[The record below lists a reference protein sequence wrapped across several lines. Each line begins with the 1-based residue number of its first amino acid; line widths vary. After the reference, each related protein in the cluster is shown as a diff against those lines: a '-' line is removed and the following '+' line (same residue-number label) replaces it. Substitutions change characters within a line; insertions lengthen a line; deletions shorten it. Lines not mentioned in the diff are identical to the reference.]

1 MPRCTAFVLAEQEG
15 KTRLLERGL
24 YGPLAKLWQK
34 GAFDVEAAAMDASWN
49 ANRANPGQP
58 AQSGFGRKRAPIP
71 DTRPDDYTL
80 SGASARY
87 QEVHA
92 ARTEIVNDIDFVI
105 SDGSMQYVE
114 IELDPGESVVAEPGA
129 LIWKDRAVVFDM
141 ILGDG
146 SNPEAGIARRLA
158 SAGMNAIAGEAMF
171 LAEFRHGGA
180 EGKARLAVS
189 GRTPGHIIPVR
200 LDAMGGSLI
209 CQRRSF
215 LAAAKG
221 VGLSIA
227 LQRRLRS
234 AIFGDEGFI
243 MQKLTGAGWAFLHV
257 GGTIIERQLQAGEEI
272 HVDGG
277 CVAAHEP
284 QVEMDIMDETLW
296 RSIKTG
302 MLGDEGGV
310 LTALRGPGKVW
321 IQTLP
326 FSRVAAETASALGGA
341 SAVSG
346 VSLVDAVDIA
356 SGVSNVLGG
365 GGIISD
371 GIKGIRD
378 MF

>member
-1 MPRCTAFVLAEQEG
+1 
-15 KTRLLERGL
+15 
-24 YGPLAKLWQK
+24 
-34 GAFDVEAAAMDASWN
+34 MDASWN
-49 ANRANPGQP
+49 ANRANLGQP
-58 AQSGFGRKRAPIP
+58 AQPGFGRKRTSIP

-80 SGASARY
+80 SGAGAQPR
-87 QEVHA
+87 EVHA
-92 ARTEIVNDIDFVI
+92 ARTEIVNDVDFVI

-129 LIWKDRAVVFDM
+129 LIWKDRAIVFDM

-146 SNPEAGIARRLA
+146 SRADAGLGGRLA
-158 SAGMNAIAGEAMF
+158 SAAANVMAGENMF
-171 LAEFRHGGA
+171 MAEFRHGGA
-180 EGKARLAVS
+180 GAKAKLALC
-189 GRTPGHIIPVR
+189 GRTPGHIVPVR

-215 LAAAKG
+215 LAAARG
-221 VGLSIA
+221 IGISIA
-227 LQRRLRS
+227 MQRRLRS

-243 MQKLTGAGWAFLHV
+243 MQKLVGAGWAFLHV

-284 QVEMDIMDETLW
+284 QVEMDIMDESLW

-326 FSRVAAETASALGGA
+326 FSRVAAETASALRGT
-341 SAVSG
+341 SLVSG
-346 VSLVDAVDIA
+346 ASLVDAVDIV
-356 SGVSNVLGG
+356 SGVSNVIGAAGG
-365 GGIISD
+365 GGLISD

>member
-1 MPRCTAFVLAEQEG
+1 
-15 KTRLLERGL
+15 
-24 YGPLAKLWQK
+24 
-34 GAFDVEAAAMDASWN
+34 MDASWN

-58 AQSGFGRKRAPIP
+58 AQPGFGRKRAPIP
-71 DTRPDDYTL
+71 DTRPDDYSL
-80 SGASARY
+80 SGASAQHR
-87 QEVHA
+87 EVHE
-92 ARTEIVNDIDFVI
+92 ARTDIVNDIDFVI

-114 IELDPGESVVAEPGA
+114 IALDPGESVVAEPGA
-129 LIWKDRAVVFDM
+129 LIWKDRAIVFDM

-146 SNPEAGIARRLA
+146 SKADAGLGRRLA
-158 SAGMNAIAGEAMF
+158 SAAANVMAGEAMF

-180 EGKARLAVS
+180 GGKARLAVG

-215 LAAAKG
+215 LAAARG
-221 VGLSIA
+221 IGISIA

-234 AIFGDEGFI
+234 AVFGDEGFV

-284 QVEMDIMDETLW
+284 QVEMDIMDESLW

-326 FSRVAAETASALGGA
+326 FSRVAAETASALRGT
-341 SAVSG
+341 SLVSG
-346 VSLVDAVDIA
+346 VSVVDAVGIVG
-356 SGVSNVLGG
+356 GVSNAIGG
-365 GGIISD
+365 GDLLSE